1 MASNL
6 NIVVHD
12 GDGALW
18 ATVQEMPGV
27 FATGDTMDEL
37 RESLEEGISLWLAEP
52 GEEPAGGLGSRIRG
66 RFAGL
71 AGDELEFPSRNESPS
86 AVDLDA

>member
-12 GDGALW
+12 EDGALW
-18 ATVQEMPGV
+18 ATVREMPGV

-37 RESLEEGISLWLAEP
+37 RESLREGISLWLAEP
-52 GEEPAGGLGSRIRG
+52 GQDAPAIVLG
-66 RFAGL
+66 
-71 AGDELEFPSRNESPS
+71 ELEKHQLLAS
-86 AVDLDA
+86 ASFAHA

>member
-6 NIVVHD
+6 NIVIHNE
-12 GDGALW
+12 DGALW

-37 RESLEEGISLWLAEP
+37 RESLREGISLWLAEP
-52 GEEPAGGLGSRIRG
+52 GQDAPSIVLG
-66 RFAGL
+66 
-71 AGDELEFPSRNESPS
+71 ELEKKQMLAS
-86 AVDLDA
+86 ASFAHA

>member
-12 GDGALW
+12 EGGALW
-18 ATVQEMPGV
+18 ATVREMPGV

-37 RESLEEGISLWLAEP
+37 RESLQEGISLWLAEP
-52 GEEPAGGLGSRIRG
+52 GQDAQSIVLGELEQQQMLASA
-66 RFAGL
+66 RFAH
-71 AGDELEFPSRNESPS
+71 A
-86 AVDLDA
+86 

>member
-1 MASNL
+1 MALKL

-12 GDGALW
+12 EDGALW

-37 RESLEEGISLWLAEP
+37 RESLQEGISLRLAEP
-52 GEEPAGGLGSRIRG
+52 GQDPPPIVLGEIEKNRMLASAS
-66 RFAGL
+66 FAH
-71 AGDELEFPSRNESPS
+71 A
-86 AVDLDA
+86 

>member
-12 GDGALW
+12 EDGALW
-18 ATVQEMPGV
+18 ATIHEMPGV

-37 RESLEEGISLWLAEP
+37 RESLQEGISLWLAEP
-52 GEEPAGGLGSRIRG
+52 GHDSPAVVLG
-66 RFAGL
+66 
-71 AGDELEFPSRNESPS
+71 ELEKKQMLAS
-86 AVDLDA
+86 ASFAHV